1 MSQYALI
8 TGARK
13 GLGKAFAV
21 ELSKRKINTI
31 LVSRPDNGLNVF
43 CEELKDKYQ
52 IDSQC
57 FETDLSVYKNV
68 IDLASWIN
76 HHFEIFILINNVG
89 KGGTKK
95 ITEVPIEYINKI
107 LNLNI
112 ITTSVLTHQL
122 LPNLL
127 RQPKGYI
134 LNISSLAA
142 HLPIGFKTVYPASKS
157 FIYSFS
163 RGLNQELKG
172 SNVSVSVVSPGPI
185 RTNGDVVKRI
195 TKGYFGKFM
204 ILEPEEIAKKCI
216 RQLFERKAEII
227 VNPMVWLLI
236 KILPTWV
243 TTPLMT
249 RIAKKELG

>member
-13 GLGKAFAV
+13 GLGKAFAI

-31 LVSRPDNGLNVF
+31 LVSRPNDGLQNL
-43 CEELKDKYQ
+43 CEELKEKYQ
-52 IDSQC
+52 VDC
-57 FETDLSVYKNV
+57 RYFETDLSVYNNL
-68 IDLASWIN
+68 IDLADWVN
-76 HHFEIFILINNVG
+76 LHFDIIILINNVG
-89 KGGTKK
+89 TGGT
-95 ITEVPIEYINKI
+95 IRMTDASIEYIDKI
-107 LNLNI
+107 LKLNI
-112 ITTSVLTHQL
+112 VTTSVLTHQL

-134 LNISSLAA
+134 LNVSSLAA

-157 FIYSFS
+157 FISSFS

-195 TKGYFGKFM
+195 SKGYFGKFM

-236 KILPTWV
+236 KFLPTWI
-243 TTPLMT
+243 TTPLMS